1 MLKIFL
7 VFYTASGGIAS
18 VSRPFSLDMEYCE
31 GIAKERNE
39 QNLQD
44 AKSDA
49 NIYVAECEQHKTP
62 PKVTVRISP
71 RARKSL
77 EVSCIARGFPNQCS
91 DLPNGDLEI
100 MTSGRD
106 RNGNRL
112 HVITKLDG
120 SSVAGTYDSKGRF
133 HIIQKRDF
141 EKGNY

>member
-44 AKSDA
+44 AKSGA
-49 NIYVAECEQHKTP
+49 NIYVAECEQHKTR
-62 PKVTVRISP
+62 PKVTVRIDP
-71 RARKSL
+71 KARKAL
-77 EVSCIARGFPNQCS
+77 EVNCIARGFPNQCN

-106 RNGNRL
+106 RYGNRL
-112 HVITKLDG
+112 HTITKPNG
-120 SSVAGTYDSKGRF
+120 SFVAGTYDGKGRF
-133 HIIQKRDF
+133 HSIKKGDF